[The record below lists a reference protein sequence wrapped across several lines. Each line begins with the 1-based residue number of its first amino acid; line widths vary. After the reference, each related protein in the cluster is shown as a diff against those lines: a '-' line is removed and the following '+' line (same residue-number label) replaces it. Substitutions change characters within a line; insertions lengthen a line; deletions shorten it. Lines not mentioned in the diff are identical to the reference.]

1 MVIVGVILAEASFL
15 PCTGSQA
22 PVIAPQSWVL
32 ALFTG
37 QMEGRFGGAVCPGP
51 PPLAMQLARVVCLGA
66 TFTGVAAA
74 AAVLWRAEIDRL
86 KTRFV
91 GELTVMTGLDEMT
104 VALLGR
110 LVTEPGRGQVVLV
123 EADPNHP
130 LLEEARATGARVII
144 ADPGQAGALRPV
156 LIHLGLARG
165 AAGLRAPPGRAR
177 QRDDPRRGEAGT
189 GAGAATGC
197 GGRFPPGAPGNH
209 RGAPGT
215 TSMSSSAR
223 TTSARCG
230 RCCRRP
236 STWDGCGARCGP
248 SHPGPSSSSP
258 MDKIKKRGRQ
268 LFYDRDGSEV
278 RIERIYNRVIF
289 DELIRRP
296 DLNLPFQFQDELDVT
311 WVGHP
316 NWYFRIS
323 KHSLPFLKTEYT
335 SPTFFADDFP
345 ANENIGD
352 YVLKPLYSFAGHGV
366 DMEPTG
372 QKIAALENPC
382 EWILQKKVDYAPFV
396 VTVDGKKSKAEIRMM
411 FVWPDNDRNP
421 TLVNNLVRMSQG
433 KMMGVDFNV
442 DKTWVGASIA
452 LHEA

>member
-1 MVIVGVILAEASFL
+1 MHPELRARFNADFTPEKYATLLRCVNETEKWPADFRISETPVFLTRAFTDDVTRGANAIIDATRTPEFVKQAASAVPKDLEVPNESAHPNFL
-15 PCTGSQA
+15 VVDFAICEEENRLVPRLIELQA
-22 PVIAPQSWVL
+22 FPSLFGFQLLLLGCIRKAYPVIPRNWTSS
-32 ALFTG
+32 
-37 QMEGRFGGAVCPGP
+37 FGGIKDDAY
-51 PPLAMQLARVVCLGA
+51 LQLLRR
-66 TFTGVAAA
+66 T
-74 AAVLWRAEIDRL
+74 
-86 KTRFV
+86 
-91 GELTVMTGLDEMT
+91 
-104 VALLGR
+104 
-110 LVTEPGRGQVVLV
+110 
-123 EADPNHP
+123 
-130 LLEEARATGARVII
+130 II
-144 ADPGQAGALRPV
+144 ADSAAENVVLLEIEPEKQKTRIDFAATETLLDIRPV
-156 LIHLGLARG
+156 CV
-165 AAGLRAPPGRAR
+165 
-177 QRDDPRRGEAGT
+177 T
-189 GAGAATGC
+189 
-197 GGRFPPGAPGNH
+197 
-209 RGAPGT
+209 
-215 TSMSSSAR
+215 
-223 TTSARCG
+223 
-230 RCCRRP
+230 
-236 STWDGCGARCGP
+236 
-248 SHPGPSSSSP
+248 
-258 MDKIKKRGRQ
+258 KIKKRGRQ

-323 KHSLPFLKTEYT
+323 KHSLPFLETEHT

-366 DMEPTG
+366 DMKPTR

-396 VTVDGKKSKAEIRMM
+396 MTVDGQKSKAEIRMM

-442 DKTWVGASIA
+442 EKTWVGASIA
-452 LHEA
+452 LHEASP